1 MNFAAYIFE
10 QRLKNGS
17 PHSGH
22 LATRTNLYEFLLS
35 YMDENQIIP
44 KSKGPKNE
52 VALPVRAKKPKNSFC
67 FFSGVS

>member
-1 MNFAAYIFE
+1 MWILKKIPYEPTKFLAENNIDFAAYIFE

-35 YMDENQIIP
+35 YM
-44 KSKGPKNE
+44 NE
-52 VALPVRAKKPKNSFC
+52 IK
-67 FFSGVS
+67 